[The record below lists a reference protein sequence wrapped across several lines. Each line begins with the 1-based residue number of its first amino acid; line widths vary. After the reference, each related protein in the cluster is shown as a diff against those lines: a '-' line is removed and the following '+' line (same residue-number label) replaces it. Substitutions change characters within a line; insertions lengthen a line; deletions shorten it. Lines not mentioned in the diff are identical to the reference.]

1 MHTVNFSLDVPESSD
16 ACARAA
22 ATGHH
27 GAAPT
32 GPRGA
37 TPEPPPPP
45 LAPPPPMSIEQLLA
59 TKNELMHHGV
69 RQPHHQLE
77 MDSSYT
83 DSQATHPP
91 MFAEASIPLEADN

>member
-1 MHTVNFSLDVPESSD
+1 MVRMHTVNFSLDVPESSD

-37 TPEPPPPP
+37 TPRASTTYEHR
-45 LAPPPPMSIEQLLA
+45 AAASHIE
-59 TKNELMHHGV
+59 
-69 RQPHHQLE
+69 
-77 MDSSYT
+77 
-83 DSQATHPP
+83 
-91 MFAEASIPLEADN
+91 